1 MRKALLAAVALALV
15 QSTQALAET
24 YVVRD
29 QAQFRAIDGSLK
41 AGDEVVLANGEWRD
55 FRILLEGRGTA
66 DRPIVLRGETPGGVI
81 LTGQSNLRLSG
92 EHLVVSDL
100 VFRNGHSPTDEL
112 IAFRRDS
119 RRVANNSRV
128 TRVVIDGFT
137 NPDRRAEDIW
147 VAIYGQDN
155 RVDHSHFEGKAN
167 AGVTLAVIR
176 PRGNPEPNR
185 ARIDHNYFG
194 PRPVLGS
201 NGGETI
207 RIGTSEE
214 SLSDSNTIVEN
225 NYFEHTDGE
234 VEIVSSKS
242 GGNIYRGNVF
252 FEAQGALVL
261 RHGSGNLVERN
272 VFIGNNRPHTGG
284 IRVIN
289 PRQTVRDNY
298 LEGLS
303 GTGFASAIT
312 VMNGVPNSV
321 INRYHQV
328 VGAVIERNSVIEPA
342 RISLAAGADA
352 ERSAAPI
359 DTRFDNNLIV
369 SNSGRDPFRA
379 EGDISGISFAGNI
392 QTPVAGP
399 LVASGFD
406 RRQVTLTRTANGLL
420 YPADGIQAGAP
431 RDLQP
436 IRKEQTGVDWYPK
449 RGPGGA
455 AFDSGRRIDARR
467 GALAETIARAS
478 SGDTIRLPAGDHLVT
493 APIVI
498 DKTVTI
504 AGPAGAR
511 PTRISFSA
519 PTLFQIESG
528 GRLRL
533 ANVTISG
540 ARAPRAPGNAV
551 IRSAPRSTPAN
562 YAIAIED
569 SVVSGLN
576 NAPGFD
582 VIATTPATLAER
594 ILIRGSRFHGV
605 SGAVVAATSETGAG
619 LYNAEQVDIE
629 RSQFQNVGIVADMLR
644 NGRDES
650 TFGPRLRL
658 TGSTIASSGQAGGAS
673 LRLNGVQFATIEGN
687 CFEGSAPIEVIHSVG
702 TPQTRVAN
710 NCFNSTPMPVLRE
723 LYAQGPHRAVIE
735 NNRQSSNP

>member
-1 MRKALLAAVALALV
+1 MRKALLAAAALALV

-29 QAQFRAIDGSLK
+29 QAQFRQIDGSLK

-66 DRPIVLRGETPGGVI
+66 ERPIVLRGETPGGVI

-119 RRVANNSRV
+119 RRIANNSRV
-128 TRVVIDGFT
+128 TRVVIDGFS

-147 VAIYGQDN
+147 VAIYGEDN
-155 RVDHSHFEGKAN
+155 RVDHSHFEGKSN

-176 PRGNPEPNR
+176 PRGTPGPNR

-214 SLSDSNTIVEN
+214 SLTDSNSIVEN

-242 GGNIYRGNVF
+242 GGNVFRGNVF

-261 RHGSGNLVERN
+261 RHGGGNLVERN
-272 VFIGNNRPHTGG
+272 VFIGNNRAHTGG

-328 VGAVIERNSVIEPA
+328 VGAVIERNSVIEAA
-342 RISLAAGADA
+342 RITLAAGADA
-352 ERSAAPI
+352 ERSAPPI
-359 DTRFDNNLIV
+359 DTRFGNNLIV
-369 SNSGRDPFRA
+369 NEGREPFRA
-379 EGDISGISFAGNI
+379 DGDISGISFAGNV
-392 QTPVAGP
+392 QTPVANP
-399 LVASGFD
+399 LIATGFE
-406 RRQVTLTRTANGLL
+406 RRPVTLTRAANGLL
-420 YPADGIQAGAP
+420 YPADDIQAGAP

-436 IRKEQTGVDWYPK
+436 IRKEQTGVAWYPK
-449 RGPGGA
+449 RGPAGA
-455 AFDSGRRIDARR
+455 AFDSGRRIEARR
-467 GALAETIARAS
+467 GALAATIARAS
-478 SGDTIRLPAGDHLVT
+478 SGDTIQLAAGDHVVT

-504 AGPAGAR
+504 AGAAGAR

-533 ANVTISG
+533 ANVAISG
-540 ARAPRAPGNAV
+540 ARAPRVAGNAV

-569 SVVSGLN
+569 SVFTGLN

-582 VIATTPATLAER
+582 VIATTPATLAEH
-594 ILIRGSRFHGV
+594 ILIRGSRFDGV
-605 SGAVVAATSETGAG
+605 SGAVLAATSETGERG
-619 LYNAEQVDIE
+619 LYNAEQVEIE
-629 RSQFQNVGIVADMLR
+629 RSQFRNVGIVADMLR
-644 NGRDES
+644 GGRDES

-658 TGSTIASSGQAGGAS
+658 TGSTIASSGQAAGAS
-673 LRLNGVQFATIEGN
+673 VRLSGVQFATIEGN
-687 CFEGSAPIEVIHSVG
+687 CFQGSAPIEVIHSVG
-702 TPQTRVAN
+702 SPHTRIAG
-710 NCFNSTPMPVLRE
+710 NSFDATPMPVLRE
-723 LYAQGPHRAVIE
+723 LYATGPHRAVLE
-735 NNRQSSNP
+735 NNRQGSNP